1 MAAQLATSAAD
12 RLLSGFRPS
21 TLRQYRRMWRDF
33 LAFQVAAGL
42 LPSQVTAQ
50 MLLSFME
57 FLHCNALSSGSNY
70 LTALRALYIVYGL
83 DTSAFRDERLPLFIK
98 SLRLQASLKPKLV
111 LSLDIELLQR
121 IVCENLR
128 LSNLLPHSVNTFDHT
143 RQLAKMYPTPICAIQ
158 RPICDTFL
166 FLKRGQGLL
175 LTGNKQ
181 QLCGHPVDIK
191 LLNLTSIKMT

>member
-21 TLRQYRRMWRDF
+21 TLSQYRRMWGDF

-57 FLHCNALSSGSNY
+57 FLYCNALSSGQISNY

-83 DTSAFRDERLPLFIK
+83 ETSAFKDERLSLFIK
-98 SLRLQASLKPKLV
+98 SLRLQAPFKPKLV
-111 LSLDIELLQR
+111 LSLDTELLQR
-121 IVCENLR
+121 IVSQCENFSSLW
-128 LSNLLPHSVNTFDHT
+128 S
-143 RQLAKMYPTPICAIQ
+143 
-158 RPICDTFL
+158 
-166 FLKRGQGLL
+166 
-175 LTGNKQ
+175 
-181 QLCGHPVDIK
+181 
-191 LLNLTSIKMT
+191 LNHFT

>member
-1 MAAQLATSAAD
+1 MKFKTLGLAAQLTTSAAD
-12 RLLSGFRPS
+12 RLLSGFCLS

-57 FLHCNALSSGSNY
+57 FLHCNALSSGQILNY
-70 LTALRALYIVYGL
+70 LTALRVLHIVYGL

-98 SLRLQASLKPKLV
+98 SLRLQAPVKPKLV

-121 IVCENLR
+121 IVSQCKNLSFPVVFKPLYLVAFFSFMR
-128 LSNLLPHSVNTFDHT
+128 LSNLLPHSVSTFDHT
-143 RQLAKMYPTPICAIQ
+143 RQLAKGDVI
-158 RPICDTFL
+158 L
-166 FLKRGQGLL
+166 GQQGAVLVV
-175 LTGNKQ
+175 TWSNY
-181 QLCGHPVDIK
+181 
-191 LLNLTSIKMT
+191 TSTY